1 MGTSGESGQEA
12 IPAGLTTLRAWS
24 ARQGRTYDYVRQFW
38 RSRPGF
44 PQPVDKLPPR
54 GRNGGGRGEQLY
66 DEAALDG
73 WRSAQPDLDPPERI
87 ALSVLGVGAGERIT
101 LGRFAGLIG
110 KDRKTVTQHRD
121 RPGFPEPGEGGTY
134 RAGDLL
140 EYWNARTGRRGKR
153 GPEHTT

>member
-1 MGTSGESGQEA
+1 MGPAEESEQEA

-24 ARQGRTYDYVRQFW
+24 TRQGRVYDYVRQFW
-38 RSRPGF
+38 RPRPGF
-44 PQPVDKLPPR
+44 PEPVGELRPR
-54 GRNGGGRGEQLY
+54 GRHGGGRGEHLY

-73 WRSAQPDLDPPERI
+73 WRSAQSDLDPPERI
-87 ALSVLGVGAGERIT
+87 ELSALGISADERVT

-121 RPGFPEPGEGGTY
+121 RPGFPAAGEGGKY

-140 EYWNARTGRRGKR
+140 AYWNARPGRRGK
-153 GPEHTT
+153 GKVKP